1 MSDTHIA
8 LYRAYRPKTFKEV
21 RGQEHIVDVLEAAI
35 KSKKIAHAYLF
46 SGTRGTGKTSIAR
59 ILAREIGCTDKD
71 LYEIDAASNN
81 SVEDIREL
89 REGVHV
95 LPFESPYKVYIV
107 DEVHMLSNSAWNA
120 FLKTLEEPPPHAVFI
135 LATTELNKVP
145 DTIQSRCETYSFKQ
159 PSREVLAQGVK
170 DVAKKEGFTLEQSAA
185 DLVALLSEGSFR
197 DALGI
202 LQKVLIVSKD
212 KKVNLEEVER
222 VTGAPRG
229 ELVRTIIE
237 ALADKDTDKAM
248 KGVEEAV
255 SQNMDMRLFTKL
267 IMHRVRAV
275 LLLRYAKDLKKH
287 IQDELSAEDFALA
300 EKYADDAEKG
310 ISSHTLR
317 ALLEAYTT
325 MGYAAIP
332 HVPLELA
339 IIDITI
345 KKD

>member
-1 MSDTHIA
+1 
-8 LYRAYRPKTFKEV
+8 
-21 RGQEHIVDVLEAAI
+21 
-35 KSKKIAHAYLF
+35 
-46 SGTRGTGKTSIAR
+46 
-59 ILAREIGCTDKD
+59 
-71 LYEIDAASNN
+71 
-81 SVEDIREL
+81 
-89 REGVHV
+89 
-95 LPFESPYKVYIV
+95 
-107 DEVHMLSNSAWNA
+107 
-120 FLKTLEEPPPHAVFI
+120 
-135 LATTELNKVP
+135 VP